1 MDIKIKNFGKIKE
14 ADIDLSGLT
23 LIAGPNDSGKSTV
36 GKCLFALIKSVGNY
50 PQYYNQIKTQQLYQE
65 YFNPLRIDTER
76 RSSNFIRVLLGRPVK
91 PKEDTLFNTYT
102 TSLFSD
108 ELREASIEKKIEYLK
123 NILETS
129 KKEEGLPSN
138 IKDTIEKAINFLNK
152 NSSQNEQMSFICDRI
167 FRDVF
172 SGNLINSAHQNDTS
186 SIEYSNEQNLLSINI
201 KGNNISV
208 KNFKP
213 EIPSLRDA
221 TFIDNPLLLEK
232 ETDRYSRMLWIRT
245 FNDTNE
251 TEINISNDI
260 MSKKNRAIKGINRE
274 NYYEELFEDF
284 REIFQ
289 KAEFQYDTQDERL
302 KYKVNSEAASLE
314 ISNIA
319 SGSKAFGLLYALL
332 KSGVIL
338 KDSLLI
344 LDEPENHLHPE
355 WQLKYAQIICKM
367 VKNGFHILM
376 TSHSPYMIQA
386 IKTYSEKEGI
396 LDDKVNFYFAKQ
408 DTEYNY
414 NKIINIRDEAGN
426 LNDDIIF
433 DSLYAPI
440 EKLDKINEALA
451 LEVERNFLEEE
462 DDVKS

>member
-14 ADIDLSGLT
+14 ADIDLSGLA

-36 GKCLFALIKSVGNY
+36 GKCLFALIKSVANY

-65 YFNPLRIDTER
+65 HFNPLRINAER
-76 RSSNFIRVLLGRPVK
+76 KSSNFIRELLGRPVK
-91 PKEDTLFNTYT
+91 PKENTLFNTYT
-102 TSLFSD
+102 LSLFSD
-108 ELREASIEKKIEYLK
+108 ELREASIDKKIEYLK
-123 NILETS
+123 NIIETS
-129 KKEEGLPSN
+129 KKEEGFTPK
-138 IKDTIEKAINFLNK
+138 IKDAIEKAINFLSK

-172 SGNLINSAHQNDTS
+172 SGNLINSAHQNDVS

-201 KGNNISV
+201 KENNITV
-208 KNFKP
+208 KDFKP

-232 ETDRYSRMLWIRT
+232 EIDGYSRIIWLRT
-245 FNDTNE
+245 FNDVNE

-260 MSKKNRAIKGINRE
+260 MAKKNRAIKGINRE
-274 NYYEELFEDF
+274 SYYEELFEDF
-284 REIFQ
+284 KEIFQ
-289 KAEFQYDTQDERL
+289 ESEFQYDTQEERL
-302 KYKVNSEAASLE
+302 KYKVNKKAVSLE

-338 KDSLLI
+338 KDGLLI

-386 IKTYSEKEGI
+386 IKTYSEQEGI

-451 LEVERNFLEEE
+451 KEVERKFLEEE
-462 DDVKS
+462 ANVKL

>member
-1 MDIKIKNFGKIKE
+1 MDIKIKNFGKIKK
-14 ADIDLSGLT
+14 ADIDLSGLA

-36 GKCLFALIKSVGNY
+36 GKCLFALIKSVANY
-50 PQYYNQIKTQQLYQE
+50 PQYYNQIKTQQLYLE
-65 YFNPLRIDTER
+65 YFNPLIIDAEKK
-76 RSSNFIRVLLGRPVK
+76 SSNFIRVLLGRSAK
-91 PKEDTLFNTYT
+91 TKDDASFKTYT

-108 ELREASIEKKIEYLK
+108 ELREAPIDKKIEYLK
-123 NILETS
+123 NILENSNKEDGFTS
-129 KKEEGLPSN
+129 K

-152 NSSQNEQMSFICDRI
+152 NNSPNEQMSFICNRI

-172 SGNLINSAHQNDTS
+172 SGNLINSVHQSDIS
-186 SIEYSNEQNLLSINI
+186 SIEYSNVQNLLSIAV
-201 KGNNISV
+201 KGNNITV
-208 KNFKP
+208 KEFNP

-232 ETDRYSRMLWIRT
+232 DVDRYSRMMWFRT
-245 FNDTNE
+245 FSDMNG

-260 MSKKNRAIKGINRE
+260 MAKKDIAIKGINRE
-274 NYYEELFEDF
+274 SYYEELFEDF
-284 REIFQ
+284 KEIFQ
-289 KAEFQYDTQDERL
+289 SAEFQYDVQEERL
-302 KYKVNSEAASLE
+302 KYKVDKEAVSLE

-319 SGSKAFGLLYALL
+319 SGSKAFGLLYVLL

-414 NKIINIRDEAGN
+414 NEIINIRDDAGN
-426 LNDDIIF
+426 FNDDIIF
-433 DSLYAPI
+433 NSLYAPI

-451 LEVERNFLEEE
+451 QEVERKFLEEN
-462 DDVKS
+462 S

>member
-14 ADIDLSGLT
+14 ADIDLSGLA

-36 GKCLFALIKSVGNY
+36 GKCLFALIKSVANY

-65 YFNPLRIDTER
+65 YFNPLRIDAER
-76 RSSNFIRVLLGRPVK
+76 RSSNFIRELLGYRITTK
-91 PKEDTLFNTYT
+91 DDTILKTNII
-102 TSLFSD
+102 SLFSD
-108 ELREASIEKKIEYLK
+108 ELKEASIDKKIEYLK
-123 NILETS
+123 YILETS
-129 KKEEGLPSN
+129 KREEGFTAK
-138 IKDTIEKAINFLNK
+138 IKEVIEKAINFLSK
-152 NSSQNEQMSFICDRI
+152 NSSQNEQMSFICNRI

-186 SIEYSNEQNLLSINI
+186 SIKYSNNKNLLSIDI
-201 KGNNISV
+201 TKNNITV
-208 KNFKP
+208 KDFKP
-213 EIPSLRDA
+213 EIPSLIDA

-232 ETDRYSRMLWIRT
+232 ETDRYNRIWFHI
-245 FNDTNE
+245 FNDMNE
-251 TEINISNDI
+251 AEINISNDI
-260 MSKKNRAIKGINRE
+260 IAKKNRAIKGINRE
-274 NYYEELFEDF
+274 SYYEELFKDF
-284 REIFQ
+284 NEIFQ
-289 KAEFQYDTQDERL
+289 KAEFQYDIQEERL
-302 KYKVNSEAASLE
+302 KYKVNSEASSLE

-319 SGSKAFGLLYALL
+319 SGSKAFGLLYVLL

-386 IKTYSEKEGI
+386 IKTYSEKEEI
-396 LDDKVNFYFAKQ
+396 LDNKVNFYFATQ
-408 DTEYNY
+408 DTDYNY
-414 NKIINIRDEAGN
+414 NKIINIRDKAGN

-440 EKLDKINEALA
+440 EKLDEINEALA
-451 LEVERNFLEEE
+451 KEIEKKFLEEE
-462 DDVKS
+462 PDAKL